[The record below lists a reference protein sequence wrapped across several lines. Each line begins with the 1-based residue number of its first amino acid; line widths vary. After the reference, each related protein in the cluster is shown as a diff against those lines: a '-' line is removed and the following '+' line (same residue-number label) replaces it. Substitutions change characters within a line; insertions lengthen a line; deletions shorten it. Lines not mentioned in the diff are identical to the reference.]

1 MIYPDSFEHKTG
13 FDSIREM
20 VKSRC
25 LTTLGAVRCDEMA
38 FSNDYAE
45 TVRKLRSTAEM
56 LSIITGEEDLGIAA
70 VHDVTAH
77 LQAIKVPG
85 TYIPANELY
94 RTRTSLAA
102 IAGIAEFF
110 KSRRND
116 DGHSPYP
123 CLDNEASGLSVF
135 PGVIRSVDKALDR
148 FGNVKDN
155 ASPELAR
162 LRNAISGA
170 LGSINS
176 TMRRILSQAAQSGYI
191 EADTAPS
198 IRDGRL
204 VIPVAPMHK
213 RKINGIVHDESAS
226 GKTIYIEPAEIVE
239 ANNRI
244 RELQM
249 EERHEIIRILTAIAD
264 EIRPYIPEMLATFE
278 IVGTL
283 DFIRAKA
290 IFASETGGK
299 LPTISPKPEI
309 EWYHACHPVL
319 LLSLRSQNKE
329 IVPLDISLDSD
340 HRLLIISGPNAGGKS
355 VTLKTVGIVQY

>member
-13 FDSIREM
+13 FDTIREM

-25 LTTLGAVRCDEMA
+25 LTPLGATRCAEMA
-38 FSNDYAE
+38 FSNDHAE
-45 TVRKLRSTAEM
+45 VVRRLRSTAEM
-56 LSIITGEEDLGIAA
+56 LAIITGEEDLDLGA
-70 VHDVTAH
+70 VHDVTSH
-77 LQAIKVPG
+77 LRAIKVPG
-85 TYIPANELY
+85 TFIPANELY

-102 IAGIAEFF
+102 IAAIAEFF
-110 KSRRND
+110 SRHRND
-116 DGHSPYP
+116 DGRTPYP
-123 CLDNEASGLSVF
+123 FLDAEAAGLAAF

-170 LGSINS
+170 MGSINS
-176 TMRRILSQAAQSGYI
+176 TMRRVLANAVQAGYV
-191 EADTAPS
+191 ESDTTPS
-198 IRDGRL
+198 VRDGRL

-213 RKINGIVHDESAS
+213 RRINGIVHDESAS

-264 EIRPYIPEMLATFE
+264 EIRPYIPEMLATFD
-278 IVGTL
+278 IIGTL
-283 DFIRAKA
+283 DFIHAKA
-290 IFASETGGK
+290 LFASETGGM
-299 LPTISPKPEI
+299 LPSVSARAGNGMVSRVSSGTAAVAALAEQRDSATRH
-309 EWYHACHPVL
+309 HA
-319 LLSLRSQNKE
+319 
-329 IVPLDISLDSD
+329 
-340 HRLLIISGPNAGGKS
+340 
-355 VTLKTVGIVQY
+355 